1 MAASET
7 GAAFCI
13 PNTDSKRTMTG
24 YWRYLAGRLV
34 ILLVT
39 VFISITVVFFV
50 PRLVPGDPLNSIMI
64 ELARAGSN
72 RGASELIEEYRR
84 IFGMDRSLW
93 EQYISFLR
101 ELLQGN
107 LGYSITSFPSQVSD
121 LLRQAL
127 PWTIGLLTITTI
139 TSWVLGS
146 VIGAVVGW
154 KGRRSRFFQAL
165 VPVALVLYATPYYI
179 LAIILIFLFAFQW
192 RIFPLSGA
200 YSRLSTPEF
209 SLNFILDVIR
219 HGMLPA
225 LSIILV
231 SLGWWFL
238 SMRSLITTTK
248 GEDYILNAEAMGLKE
263 RRILWGYAFRNALL
277 PQTTGLAISLGHIV
291 SGAII
296 TEVLFAYPGLGWL
309 IFNSITRFD
318 FPTIQGGV
326 LLIIL
331 SVSVA
336 NFIIDISYP
345 LIDPRIRYQ
354 KAGVG

>member
-1 MAASET
+1 
-7 GAAFCI
+7 
-13 PNTDSKRTMTG
+13 MTG
-24 YWRYLAGRLV
+24 YWRYLSGRLI
-34 ILLVT
+34 ILFAT
-39 VFISITVVFFV
+39 IFISITVVFFV
-50 PRLVPGDPLNSIMI
+50 PRLVPGDPLNSIMT
-64 ELARAGSN
+64 ELSRAGSN
-72 RGASELIEEYRR
+72 RGATELIEEYRR
-84 IFGMDRSLW
+84 MFGMDRSIW

-101 ELLQGN
+101 ELFRGN
-107 LGYSITSFPSQVSD
+107 LGYSITSFPSQVAD
-121 LLRQAL
+121 LIGPAL
-127 PWTIGLLTITTI
+127 PWTIGLLTITTLI
-139 TSWVLGS
+139 SWVLGS

-154 KGRRSRFFQAL
+154 RGKKSRFFQGL
-165 VPVALVLYATPYYI
+165 VPVALVLYSTPYYI
-179 LAIILIFLFAFQW
+179 LAIILIFLFAFHW

-200 YSRLSTPEF
+200 YSLRNTPEF
-209 SLNFILDVIR
+209 SVKFILDLLH
-219 HGMLPA
+219 HGALPA

-238 SMRSLITTTK
+238 SMRSLVTSLK

-318 FPTIQGGV
+318 FPVIQGSV
-326 LLIIL
+326 LLIVF
-331 SVSVA
+331 SVAVA
-336 NFIIDISYP
+336 NFILDISYP

-354 KAGVG
+354 QAGVR

>member
-1 MAASET
+1 MKA
-7 GAAFCI
+7 
-13 PNTDSKRTMTG
+13 
-24 YWRYLAGRLV
+24 YWRYLSGRIVL
-34 ILLVT
+34 LLVT

-64 ELARAGSN
+64 ELSRAGSN

-84 IFGMDRSLW
+84 IFGMDRSLG
-93 EQYISFLR
+93 EQYISFIR

-107 LGYSITSFPSQVSD
+107 LGYSISNFPSQVSD
-121 LLRQAL
+121 LIRASL
-127 PWTIGLLTITTI
+127 PWTVGLLTITTI
-139 TSWVLGS
+139 VSWILGS
-146 VIGAVVGW
+146 VIGAVAGW
-154 KGRRSRFFQAL
+154 IGGKSRVVQAL

-179 LAIILIFLFAFQW
+179 LAIILIFLFAFNW

-200 YSRLSTPEF
+200 YSLSSTPTF
-209 SLNFILDVIR
+209 SLNFVMDIIR
-219 HGMLPA
+219 HGTLPA

-238 SMRSLITTTK
+238 SMRSLITSLK
-248 GEDYILNAEAMGLKE
+248 GEDYILNAEAMGLRQ
-263 RRILWGYAFRNALL
+263 RRVLWGYAFRNALL
-277 PQTTGLAISLGHIV
+277 PQLTGLAISMGHIV

-318 FPTIQGGV
+318 FPTIQGSV
-326 LLIIL
+326 LLII
-331 SVSVA
+331 VTVAIA
-336 NFIIDISYP
+336 NFVIDVSYP
-345 LIDPRIRYQ
+345 LVDPRIRYE

>member
-1 MAASET
+1 MKA
-7 GAAFCI
+7 
-13 PNTDSKRTMTG
+13 
-24 YWRYLAGRLV
+24 YWRYLSGRIV
-34 ILLVT
+34 LLIAT
-39 VFISITVVFFV
+39 VLISITVVFFV

-64 ELARAGSN
+64 ELSRAGSN

-84 IFGMDRSLW
+84 MFGMDRSVW
-93 EQYISFLR
+93 EQYISFIR
-101 ELLQGN
+101 ELLRGN
-107 LGYSITSFPSQVSD
+107 LGYSIANFPSQVSD
-121 LLRQAL
+121 LIRVSL

-139 TSWVLGS
+139 ISWIAGS
-146 VIGAVVGW
+146 VIGAVAGW
-154 KGRRSRFFQAL
+154 SGSKSKVIQAL

-179 LAIILIFLFAFQW
+179 LAIILIFLFAFTW

-200 YSRLSTPEF
+200 YSLSSTPSF
-209 SLNFILDVIR
+209 TLNFILDVIR
-219 HGMLPA
+219 HGTLPA

-238 SMRSLITTTK
+238 SMRSLITSLK

-277 PQTTGLAISLGHIV
+277 PQVTGLAISLGHIV

-326 LLIIL
+326 LLIII
-331 SVSVA
+331 SVAVA
-336 NFIIDISYP
+336 NFVIDISYP
-345 LIDPRIRYQ
+345 LVDPRIRYEPV
-354 KAGVG
+354 GVG

>member
-1 MAASET
+1 MKA
-7 GAAFCI
+7 
-13 PNTDSKRTMTG
+13 
-24 YWRYLAGRLV
+24 YWRYISGRIV
-34 ILLVT
+34 LLIVT

-64 ELARAGSN
+64 ELSRAGSN
-72 RGASELIEEYRR
+72 RGASELIEEYRHM
-84 IFGMDRSLW
+84 FGMDRSVW
-93 EQYISFLR
+93 EQYISFIR
-101 ELLQGN
+101 ELLRGN
-107 LGYSITSFPSQVSD
+107 LGYSIANFPSQVSD
-121 LLRQAL
+121 LIRVSL

-139 TSWVLGS
+139 VSWIIGS
-146 VIGAVVGW
+146 VIGAVAGW
-154 KGRRSRFFQAL
+154 KGSRSKVIQAL
-165 VPVALVLYATPYYI
+165 VPIALILYATPYYI
-179 LAIILIFLFAFQW
+179 LAIILIFLFAFTW

-200 YSRLSTPEF
+200 YSLTSTPSF
-209 SLNFILDVIR
+209 TLSFILDVIR
-219 HGMLPA
+219 HGTLPA

-238 SMRSLITTTK
+238 SMRSLITSLK

-277 PQTTGLAISLGHIV
+277 PQVTGLAISLGHIV

-326 LLIIL
+326 LLIII
-331 SVSVA
+331 SVAVA
-336 NFIIDISYP
+336 NFVIDISYP
-345 LIDPRIRYQ
+345 LVDPRIRYEPV
-354 KAGVG
+354 GVG